1 MVLFYKCCFCCL
13 EIYIYAITKISYTTL
28 WIQNFEKRCS
38 CTYYSKS
45 LHITNS
51 VRRIAYFCDGRV
63 KKNMLLRVNR
73 RKSCKKLLI
82 YCFFVVSLYFFFLLF
97 SLSLCWKNGIPT
109 PTDTTLAVNSC
120 KHHFAS
126 VIPANLKRKQTQH
139 WSFCVTVEI
148 TFQ

>member
-1 MVLFYKCCFCCL
+1 MFRN
-13 EIYIYAITKISYTTL
+13 IYICYNEKFHILHCEFK
-28 WIQNFEKRCS
+28 NFKKKCS

-82 YCFFVVSLYFFFLLF
+82 YCFLVGFFLFFFRF
-97 SLSLCWKNGIPT
+97 SAGRTVYPH
-109 PTDTTLAVNSC
+109 TDTHRVAVNSC
-120 KHHFAS
+120 K
-126 VIPANLKRKQTQH
+126 T
-139 WSFCVTVEI
+139 SFCKCHTSKLKKKKQQPRTHTHIGLFCLTVEI
-148 TFQ
+148 